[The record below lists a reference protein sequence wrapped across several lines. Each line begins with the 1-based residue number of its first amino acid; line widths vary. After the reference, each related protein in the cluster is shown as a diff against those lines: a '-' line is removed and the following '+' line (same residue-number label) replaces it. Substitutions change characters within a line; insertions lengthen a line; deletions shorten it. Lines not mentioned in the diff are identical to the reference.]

1 MLTTSGSLDGVDM
14 NDLDMLLS
22 IIENPTRRK
31 ILEALVREPNY
42 PLQLSKD
49 LQMSQQAI
57 MKHLKVLED
66 SELVR
71 SHPEESDRGGPNRK
85 LYVPVSEFTI
95 IVDLGPGLFNAEI
108 VTPENSDRLDE
119 PAEPPIELQEQ
130 TSEKDFKEETVRLKG
145 SVLSIDRELEN
156 LHAKRASL
164 IRLKEKT
171 LEMARR
177 FVEKNV
183 ENYQVRR
190 IVYESIKKPS
200 LGPQEIGRE
209 LGIRD
214 EMVLDILEEFDET
227 GGKHD
232 GREE

>member
-1 MLTTSGSLDGVDM
+1 M

-57 MKHLKVLED
+57 MKHLKILED

-71 SHPEESDRGGPNRK
+71 SHPEESDCGGPNRK
-85 LYVPVSEFTI
+85 LYVPTSEFTI
-95 IVDLGPGLFNAEI
+95 IVDVGPGLFNAEI
-108 VTPENSDRLDE
+108 VMPEGSDRLIDQDGTSTE
-119 PAEPPIELQEQ
+119 PQGQIIERG
-130 TSEKDFKEETVRLKG
+130 FKEEVDRLKG
-145 SVLSIDRELEN
+145 SILNIDRELED

-164 IRLKEKT
+164 IRLKEQT
-171 LEMARR
+171 LELARR
-177 FVEKNV
+177 FVESSV
-183 ENYQVRR
+183 DNYQVRK
-190 IVYESIKKPS
+190 IVYESIKKPFLS
-200 LGPQEIGRE
+200 PQQIGRE

-214 EMVLDILEEFDET
+214 EMVLDILEELDGI

-232 GREE
+232 GREK

>member
-1 MLTTSGSLDGVDM
+1 MSNLDV
-14 NDLDMLLS
+14 LLS

-42 PLQLSKD
+42 PLQLSKE

-85 LYVPVSEFTI
+85 LYVPTSEFTI
-95 IVDLGPGLFNAEI
+95 IVDVGPGLFNAEI
-108 VTPENSDRLDE
+108 VMPEDTDRLIEASNAPVE
-119 PAEPPIELQEQ
+119 PQGQMI
-130 TSEKDFKEETVRLKG
+130 EKDLKEELDRLRG
-145 SVLSIDRELEN
+145 TILGIDKDLED

-164 IRLKEKT
+164 IRLKEQT
-171 LEMARR
+171 LELARR
-177 FVEKNV
+177 FVENSL
-183 ENYQVRR
+183 ENNQVRR
-190 IVYESIKKPS
+190 IIYESIKRPS
-200 LGPQEIGRE
+200 LSPQQIGRE

-214 EMVLDILEEFDET
+214 ETISDVMEEFGEI
-227 GGKHD
+227 GGKHRA
-232 GREE
+232 RE

>member
-1 MLTTSGSLDGVDM
+1 M

-42 PLQLSKD
+42 PLKLSKE
-49 LQMSQQAI
+49 LQMSQQTI

-85 LYVPVSEFTI
+85 LYVPTSEFTI
-95 IVDLGPGLFNAEI
+95 IVDVGPGLFNAEI
-108 VTPENSDRLDE
+108 VMPEDSDRLIDQNGTLSE
-119 PAEPPIELQEQ
+119 PQGQPIERG
-130 TSEKDFKEETVRLKG
+130 FKEEVDSLRG
-145 SVLSIDRELEN
+145 SILNIDKELED

-164 IRLKEKT
+164 IRLKEQT
-171 LEMARR
+171 IEMARK
-177 FVEKNV
+177 FVENSV
-183 ENYQVRR
+183 DNYQVRR

-200 LGPQEIGRE
+200 LSSQQIGRE

-214 EMVLDILEEFDET
+214 EMVQDVMDELDRHR
-227 GGKHD
+227 GKHN